1 MQNKPSQLAFRVSL
15 IYCLVAGVWIL
26 ISDRAVVTLVSDPVV
41 IGKISI
47 FKGWAFVAVTAL
59 LLYFTLRNQMRRWEQ
74 QASARM
80 QSEDKLRQLSQAVEQ
95 SPVSVIIT
103 DTKGNIEY
111 VNRKF
116 SESSG
121 YSLEEIITQNR
132 SILKSGE
139 SLPATY
145 QELWNRITG
154 GEMWSGE
161 LQNRKKNGELYWEWA
176 TISPVLDATGKIM
189 HFLAVNEDITWRKR
203 AEAALREREEQLRL
217 FVEHSPAA
225 IAMLDRDMKYLV
237 VSHRWMEDY
246 RLQDQSIIG
255 RSHYEVFPEVPQ
267 RWIEIHR
274 RCLAGAV
281 EKCDEDTFPRSD
293 GTTDW
298 IRWEI
303 QPWRQADGSIG
314 GIIIF
319 SEDITVRK
327 RVDMALQESE
337 QHYRSLFE
345 NMLNGFAFCRMEFD
359 GDRPRDFTYLKVNPA
374 FERLTGLKNVQGR
387 KVSEVMPGIQEA
399 DPALFER
406 YGRVARTG
414 VPEQFEIYVEAL
426 KMWFAIAVYSP
437 KKEHF
442 VAVFDVITGRKQ
454 VEQALAYE
462 RDLLLTLLDNSPDN
476 IYFKDLQCRFVRC
489 SQTQVRHFGLSS
501 QEELLGRTDFDF
513 YAEAYAR
520 PRFEDEQEIIRTG
533 RPMINKEEQEER
545 KTGHVIWV
553 SSTKM
558 PWRDDAGKIIGT
570 IGISRDITGHK
581 QAELALQE
589 SEERYRQLFD
599 LASDAVVLVDI
610 ETHRYVDVNQATQ
623 RLYGY
628 SREEFLQMTPEN
640 VSAEPEKTRDH
651 INSGDPFVPLRW
663 HRKKNGER
671 FAVEITANLIN
682 YRGRRTALVALRDVT
697 ARQLAE
703 ESHARLATAVEQ
715 AAESIVIT
723 DTQGTILYVNPAF
736 EKISGYTRAEA
747 LGQNP
752 RILKSGKHDAEF
764 YRQMWAALARGET
777 WHGHIINQRKNGA
790 LFEEDVTLS
799 PVRDA
804 AGKVVNYVAVKRDVT
819 HELQLQAQYLQSQK
833 MEAFGQLAGGVAHDF
848 NNMLAVIMMQADLL
862 KTDGNLTPTQSEI
875 ARDIGMAAERAANL
889 TRQLLL
895 FSRKQTV
902 MLRDLDLNESVNNTA
917 KMLRRTLGEDIQL
930 QFKFVMQSLFIH
942 ADAGMMDQV
951 LLNLAVNARDA
962 MPKGGQ
968 LAIETSA
975 VDFDE
980 SVAAHSAQARPGSFV
995 CLSVSDTGSGI
1006 PAEILPNIFEPF
1018 FTTKEVGKG
1027 TGLGLATVFGIVQ
1040 QHHGWI
1046 NVYSEVGRGTTFRI
1060 YLPRLTG
1067 KSGLDSEE
1075 PDIKTLRRGNETI
1088 LLVED
1093 EAPLR
1098 LSIQNSL
1105 SQLGYRVLEAVNG
1118 AGALEIW
1125 KQHHD
1130 EIHLLLTD
1138 LVMPG
1143 GMNGKEVADWLLA
1156 ENPKLKVIYTSGYSA
1171 AIQVEDLLLEEGV
1184 NFLTKPFAAHHLAQT
1199 VRNCLDKN

>member
-154 GEMWSGE
+154 GETWSGE
-161 LQNRKKNGELYWEWA
+161 LQNRKKNGELYWESA
-176 TISPVLDATGKIM
+176 TISPVLDATGKIT
-189 HFLAVNEDITWRKR
+189 HFLAVKEDITGRKR
-203 AEAALREREEQLRL
+203 AE
-217 FVEHSPAA
+217 
-225 IAMLDRDMKYLV
+225 
-237 VSHRWMEDY
+237 
-246 RLQDQSIIG
+246 
-255 RSHYEVFPEVPQ
+255 
-267 RWIEIHR
+267 
-274 RCLAGAV
+274 
-281 EKCDEDTFPRSD
+281 
-293 GTTDW
+293 
-298 IRWEI
+298 
-303 QPWRQADGSIG
+303 
-314 GIIIF
+314 
-319 SEDITVRK
+319 
-327 RVDMALQESE
+327 
-337 QHYRSLFE
+337 
-345 NMLNGFAFCRMEFD
+345 
-359 GDRPRDFTYLKVNPA
+359 
-374 FERLTGLKNVQGR
+374 
-387 KVSEVMPGIQEA
+387 
-399 DPALFER
+399 
-406 YGRVARTG
+406 
-414 VPEQFEIYVEAL
+414 EAL
-426 KMWFAIAVYSP
+426 
-437 KKEHF
+437 
-442 VAVFDVITGRKQ
+442 G
-454 VEQALAYE
+454 YE

-476 IYFKDLQCRFVRC
+476 IYFKDLQSRFVRC
-489 SQTQVRHFGLSS
+489 SQTQVRHFGLNS

-533 RPMINKEEQEER
+533 RPMINKEEREER

-581 QAELALQE
+581 LAELALQE

-610 ETHRYVDVNQATQ
+610 ETHRYVDVNQTTQ

-628 SREEFLQMTPEN
+628 SREEFLQMTPED

-651 INSGDPFVPLRW
+651 INSGAPFVPLRW

-671 FAVEITANLIN
+671 FAVEISANQII
-682 YRGRRTALVALRDVT
+682 YRGRRMVLVALRDVT

-736 EKISGYTRAEA
+736 EQITGYTRAEA

-764 YRQMWAALARGET
+764 YRQMWVALAQGET
-777 WHGHIINQRKNGA
+777 WHGHIINRRKNGA

-799 PVRDA
+799 PVRDV

-862 KTDGNLTPTQSEI
+862 KTDDNLTPAQSEI
-875 ARDIGMAAERAANL
+875 ARDIGVAAERAANL

-951 LLNLAVNARDA
+951 LMNLAVNARDA

-968 LAIETSA
+968 LVIETSA

-980 SVAAHSAQARPGSFV
+980 SVAARSAQARPGSFV

-1067 KSGLDSEE
+1067 MSGLDSEE

-1118 AGALEIW
+1118 AGALQIW
-1125 KQHHD
+1125 RQHHD

-1171 AIQVEDLLLEEGV
+1171 AVQVEDLLLEEGV
-1184 NFLTKPFAAHHLAQT
+1184 NYLTKPFAAHHLAQT